1 MSTEPFPQSS
11 TPRDRS
17 SDEWGRPI
25 LLSVPEV
32 CRLLH
37 RSRAR
42 VYEMVR
48 MHEIGHLRD
57 GKSILIPREALDEW
71 IKRKRRQT
79 GC

>member
-1 MSTEPFPQSS
+1 MSNRDERQLEAEP
-11 TPRDRS
+11 
-17 SDEWGRPI
+17 
-25 LLSVPEV
+25 LLLTVAEV

-57 GKSILIPREALDEW
+57 GKSVLIPRDALDDW
-71 IKRKRRQT
+71 IRRKRRQT

>member
-1 MSTEPFPQSS
+1 MPTKESQES
-11 TPRDRS
+11 
-17 SDEWGRPI
+17 EAAL
-25 LLSVPEV
+25 LLSVREV

-48 MHEIGHLRD
+48 MRELGHIRD
-57 GKSILIPREALDEW
+57 GRSILVPREAVTEW
-71 IKRKRRQT
+71 IRKKRRQA

>member
-1 MSTEPFPQSS
+1 MHRNHSEQPSHEP
-11 TPRDRS
+11 
-17 SDEWGRPI
+17 
-25 LLSVPEV
+25 LLLTVADV
-32 CRLLH
+32 CRLLN

-57 GKSILIPREALDEW
+57 GRSVLIPREALDEW
-71 IKRKRRQT
+71 IRRKRRQT

>member
-1 MSTEPFPQSS
+1 MGNRDKRDLEAEP
-11 TPRDRS
+11 
-17 SDEWGRPI
+17 
-25 LLSVPEV
+25 LLLTVAEV
-32 CRLLH
+32 CQLLH

-57 GKSILIPREALDEW
+57 GKSVLIPREALDDW
-71 IKRKRRQT
+71 IRRKRRQT

>member
-1 MSTEPFPQSS
+1 MSLPSLNDTNNEPLPL
-11 TPRDRS
+11 
-17 SDEWGRPI
+17 
-25 LLSVPEV
+25 LLSVTEV
-32 CRLLH
+32 GRLLH

-57 GKSILIPREALDEW
+57 GRSVLIPRDALDDW
-71 IKRKRRQT
+71 IRRKRRQT

>member
-1 MSTEPFPQSS
+1 MNGEPHKPEA
-11 TPRDRS
+11 PL
-17 SDEWGRPI
+17 

-42 VYEMVR
+42 VYEMVHMR
-48 MHEIGHLRD
+48 EIGFLRD
-57 GKSILIPREALDEW
+57 GKSILIPRDAVDEW

>member
-1 MSTEPFPQSS
+1 MRLEIMTDERQDTNRERTVEPAL
-11 TPRDRS
+11 
-17 SDEWGRPI
+17 
-25 LLSVPEV
+25 LLSVAEV

-48 MHEIGHLRD
+48 KHEIGHIRD
-57 GKSILIPREALDEW
+57 GRSVLIPREAVGEW

>member
-1 MSTEPFPQSS
+1 MNKY
-11 TPRDRS
+11 RGDDHLDR
-17 SDEWGRPI
+17 PL
-25 LLSVPEV
+25 LLSVAEV
-32 CRLLH
+32 CSLLH
-37 RSRAR
+37 RSKAR

-71 IKRKRRQT
+71 VKRKRRQT

>member
-1 MSTEPFPQSS
+1 MEAGNEPSRVPPS
-11 TPRDRS
+11 P
-17 SDEWGRPI
+17 P
-25 LLSVPEV
+25 LLLTVAEV
-32 CRLLH
+32 CRLLC

-57 GKSILIPREALDEW
+57 GRSVLIPRDALDEW
-71 IKRKRRQT
+71 IRKKRRQT

>member
-1 MSTEPFPQSS
+1 MISNKNRGQSS
-11 TPRDRS
+11 EPL
-17 SDEWGRPI
+17 
-25 LLSVPEV
+25 LLSVNEV
-32 CRLLH
+32 CHLLH

-57 GKSILIPREALDEW
+57 GKSVLIPRDAVDDW
-71 IKRKRRQT
+71 IKRKRRQS

>member
-1 MSTEPFPQSS
+1 MIRPQSA
-11 TPRDRS
+11 PEELDRA
-17 SDEWGRPI
+17 P
-25 LLSVPEV
+25 LLLTVAEV
-32 CRLLH
+32 CKLLR

-57 GKSILIPREALDEW
+57 GRSVLIPRDALDDW
-71 IKRKRRQT
+71 IRRKRRQT

>member
-1 MSTEPFPQSS
+1 M
-11 TPRDRS
+11 RDTCPN
-17 SDEWGRPI
+17 ELERPM
-25 LLSVPEV
+25 LLSVAEV

-71 IKRKRRQT
+71 IKRKRRQS

>member
-1 MSTEPFPQSS
+1 MSHRPNSEIGE
-11 TPRDRS
+11 TPL
-17 SDEWGRPI
+17 
-25 LLSVPEV
+25 LLSVPAV
-32 CRLLH
+32 CHLLC

-57 GKSILIPREALDEW
+57 GKSILIPRDALDEW
-71 IKRKRRQT
+71 IAKRRKIS